1 MREKKWIDRTERER
15 GGGQTEEEREREG
28 GIKREK
34 NRERQTEG
42 ERDE

>member
-1 MREKKWIDRTERER
+1 MNRQNMER